1 MKTLEEIKGIL
12 SSRKPL
18 IMSRFKVKKISIF
31 GSLVR
36 GENTEPSDIDLLVEF
51 SEPIGLFAF
60 MDLEEYLQEI
70 LGAEVDLVSRK
81 ALKPRI
87 GEHILREAVPI

>member
-12 SSRKPL
+12 SSHKPL
-18 IMSRFKVKKISIF
+18 IMRRFKVKRISIF

-36 GENTEPSDIDLLVEF
+36 GENTEPSDVDLLVEF

-70 LGAEVDLVSRK
+70 LGIKVDLVSRK